1 MEKKI
6 ELIIRKV
13 LFKKYPYLIDVYVED
28 RYKDI
33 KKSHMGYV
41 YDCNFKTD
49 KCLTEQEC
57 MEIDSEV
64 KMMYKL
70 LSPISNR
77 RYDEIKRI
85 YSFFDCGDG
94 NGYQFKSTLEY
105 RYNNM

>member
-6 ELIIRKV
+6 ELVIRKII
-13 LFKKYPYLIDVYVED
+13 FKKYPYLIDVYVED
-28 RYKDI
+28 ANLYV
-33 KKSHMGYV
+33 KKIQMGYI
-41 YDCNFKTD
+41 YDCYFTTD

-57 MEIDSEV
+57 MVIDTEV

-70 LSPISNR
+70 LSPIRN
-77 RYDEIKRI
+77 RYDEVKRI

-105 RYNNM
+105 RVNNM